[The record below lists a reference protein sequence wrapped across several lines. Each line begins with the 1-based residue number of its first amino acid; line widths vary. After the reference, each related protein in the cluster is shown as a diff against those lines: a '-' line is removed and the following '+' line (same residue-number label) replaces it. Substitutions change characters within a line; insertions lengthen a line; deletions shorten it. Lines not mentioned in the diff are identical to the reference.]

1 MNNRP
6 YQVILDTNVLFAAL
20 RSQAGV
26 SNRLLSLLGDPR
38 WQIHLSVPLVLEY
51 EEVLYHNQPELG
63 VSIDEIDRVI
73 DALCAIGIPHDI
85 FFLWRPLGKDPDDEF
100 LVELAIAA
108 SADAIISYNKVDLK
122 QVQSFGMQVLTPKQ
136 FLQQLGELS

>member
-63 VSIDEIDRVI
+63 VTIDEIDRVI

>member
-26 SNRLLSLLGDPR
+26 SNRLLTLLGDPR

-51 EEVLYHNQPELG
+51 EEVLYRNQPELG
-63 VSIDEIDRVI
+63 VSIDEIDRLI
-73 DALCAIGIPHDI
+73 DAICAIGIPHDI

-108 SADAIISYNKVDLK
+108 GADAILSYNKVDLE
-122 QVQSFGMQVLTPKQ
+122 QVQDFGIQLLTPKQ

>member
-26 SNRLLSLLGDPR
+26 SNRLLTLLGDSR

-51 EEVLYHNQPELG
+51 EEVLYRNQPELG
-63 VSIDEIDRVI
+63 VSIDEIDRLI
-73 DALCAIGIPHDI
+73 NAICAIGIPHDI

-122 QVQSFGMQVLTPKQ
+122 QVQAFGMQVLTPKQ